1 MSAAKLARP
10 ILLSIVLAAACS
22 AQSTW
27 QPRIVNLTASDGTI
41 LKASYFAAARPGPG
55 VLLLH
60 QCNQQRKSW
69 DVLAQA
75 MNSVGINV
83 LTVDYRGF
91 GESGGPRFEKLP
103 PDDEQRVVTE
113 TWPGDIDIAFRYLLS
128 QPGVQHDMIGAGG
141 ASCGVNHSVQL
152 ARRHAEVKALM
163 LLSGATNR
171 DGRLFLQAT
180 NRLPVFTAGADDDEF
195 GDLTEV
201 MQWLFSISPN
211 PASRFERYSTG
222 GHGAAMFTPHA
233 ELPNLI
239 ARWFQAA
246 LGGKP
251 DAVPS
256 TNGSRLPPA
265 QVRALEQ
272 IDQPGGASKAGKM
285 LADAREQDP
294 GANIFPEF
302 LVNLLGYEHLRLGDS
317 KAAIEIMQ
325 LNVTA
330 YPDSPNAYDSLS
342 DAYLADGQ
350 KELARTQAKTAL
362 ELLAKDNHDTEQRRK
377 AIQESAEGKLKQLAD
392 QTTHRP

>member
-10 ILLSIVLAAACS
+10 ILVSILLAAACS
-22 AQSTW
+22 AQSTL
-27 QPRIVNLTASDGTI
+27 QPRIVNLTASDGTV
-41 LKASYFAAARPGPG
+41 LKASYFAAARSGPG

-75 MNSVGINV
+75 MNSVGIHV

-103 PDDEQRVVTE
+103 PDDEQRIVTE

-141 ASCGVNHSVQL
+141 ASCGVNNSVQL
-152 ARRHAEVKALM
+152 ARRHAELKALM
-163 LLSGATNR
+163 LLSGETNR

-180 NRLPVFTAGADDDEF
+180 NRLPLFTAAADDDEF

-211 PASRFERYSTG
+211 SASRFQRYSTG
-222 GHGAAMFTPHA
+222 GHGAAMFTPHP

-251 DAVPS
+251 DEVPS

-272 IDQPGGASKAGKM
+272 IDQPGGAGNAAKM

-302 LVNLLGYEHLRLGDS
+302 LVNLLGYEHLRLGDG
-317 KAAIEIMQ
+317 KGAIAIMQ

-330 YPDSPNAYDSLS
+330 YPDSPNVYDSLS

-350 KELARTQAKTAL
+350 KELARTHAKRAL
-362 ELLAKDNHDTEQRRK
+362 ELLARDNRDTEQRRK
-377 AIQESAEGKLKQLAD
+377 AIQESAQSKLKQLGD
-392 QTTHRP
+392 QTTHR